1 MYLTLRPI
9 IPQMKNIFLKGR
21 DMKTAKDY
29 LKEANSVVEKI
40 STAEGIEQHKSGDL
54 VVVDVRD
61 SSAFPK
67 TGTVLGA
74 LRIPRGIIEFAA
86 DDTHPMHNSALQ
98 KGSAIGIICAV
109 GGQAALTAKTMKDMG
124 FENVV
129 NLGGI
134 SDWAEAGGPM
144 EN

>member
-1 MYLTLRPI
+1 
-9 IPQMKNIFLKGR
+9 
-21 DMKTAKDY
+21 MKTAKDY

-40 STAEGIEQHKSGDL
+40 SPAEGIEQHKSGDL

-134 SDWAEAGGPM
+134 GDWAEAGGPM

>member
-1 MYLTLRPI
+1 MR
-9 IPQMKNIFLKGR
+9 NIFMKGR
-21 DMKTAKDY
+21 GMKTAKDY

-40 STAEGIEQHKSGDL
+40 SPAEGIERHNSGNL

-61 SSAFPK
+61 SSAFPE

-144 EN
+144 ED

>member
-1 MYLTLRPI
+1 
-9 IPQMKNIFLKGR
+9 MKGK

-29 LKEANSVVEKI
+29 LRDANSVVEKI
-40 STAEGIEQHKSGDL
+40 SPSEGIERHKSGDL

-61 SSAFPK
+61 SSAFPE

-86 DDTHPMHNSALQ
+86 DDTHPMHNIALK

-124 FENVV
+124 FTNVV
-129 NLGGI
+129 NLGGV

>member
-1 MYLTLRPI
+1 M
-9 IPQMKNIFLKGR
+9 KGR
-21 DMKTAKDY
+21 GMKTAKDY

-40 STAEGIEQHKSGDL
+40 SPAEGIKRHNSGNL

-61 SSAFPK
+61 SSAFPE
-67 TGTVLGA
+67 TGTVSGA

-98 KGSAIGIICAV
+98 KSSAIGIICAV

-144 EN
+144 ES

>member
-1 MYLTLRPI
+1 
-9 IPQMKNIFLKGR
+9 MKGK

-29 LKEANSVVEKI
+29 LTEANSVVEKI
-40 STAEGIEQHKSGDL
+40 SPSEGIERHNSGDL

-61 SSAFPK
+61 SSAFPE

-86 DDTHPMHNSALQ
+86 DDKHPMHNTALQ
-98 KGSAIGIICAV
+98 KSSAIGIICAV

-124 FENVV
+124 FTNVV
-129 NLGGI
+129 NLGGVNA
-134 SDWAEAGGPM
+134 WAEAGGPM
-144 EN
+144 ED